1 MNGKFLTVASI
12 ALLMIL
18 VACGGTKSESVD
30 VNVTPNSVLSSSS
43 ESVDSTADSG
53 MHMVDPRDGQIYKT
67 VTIGSQTWMAEN
79 LNYEVANSTC
89 YEGYVSKCYEKGRLY
104 AWKDALESCPEGWH
118 LPTQSDWNE
127 LFRTL
132 GGKVSAG
139 IALKSTKDWQKSVFD
154 RDGKNATNASGF
166 SALLSGS
173 ENRNGEF
180 SYDGKA
186 FFWGSDY
193 YNDSIAYF
201 MGLRRDSDE
210 AYLLGEHK
218 DNKYSVRCLKDNP
231 SAKNEFVGKKALP
244 IGQTNQQFVDVR
256 DGKVYKTVTYGKQ
269 TWMAEDLTF
278 EAEFDD
284 DCLSFYCRNIGS
296 YTWKTA
302 MGDAYTQENRKE
314 PVRGVCPIGWHLP
327 DTTEWHNLISV
338 LGGVNEAYKVLEST
352 SGNGFSMVANENT
365 VICTEEGAES
375 VCGMTA
381 AFWSSDKDSED
392 PDYAHQMLL
401 VAYSN
406 GKSEVEISSER
417 KRSIMPIR
425 CVMDEVAQENASVG
439 GTEAIAEKVENA
451 AVMDSIVDSR
461 DGQTYRTTKIG
472 DQVWMAE
479 NLNYKNAGSFCYHD
493 STQYCELYGR
503 FYTWASAMDSI
514 GAFSANSKG
523 CGSGTSCFPTYPVRG
538 VCPAGFHLPTLEEWK
553 TLVAT
558 AGGEYDAASKL
569 VSAKRLGTGFN
580 WVDEGSDDYGFS
592 AYPSCNMEYDGTS
605 GFCNPPV
612 NYWSSVESS
621 TYEAYHMN
629 IRNSSDYNG
638 RGVEFRG
645 IGKHYAFTV
654 RCVRD

>member
-30 VNVTPNSVLSSSS
+30 VNVSPDSVLSSSS

-89 YEGYVSKCYEKGRLY
+89 YEGYVSNCYEKGRLY

-118 LPTQSDWNE
+118 LPTQSDWSE

-193 YNDSIAYF
+193 YNDSLAYF
-201 MGLRRDSDE
+201 MGLRSDSDE

-231 SAKNEFVGKKALP
+231 FAKNEFVGKKALP

-269 TWMAEDLTF
+269 TWMAEDLLYEVVNDEGCF
-278 EAEFDD
+278 R
-284 DCLSFYCRNIGS
+284 LYCQGNGL

-302 MGDAYTQENRKE
+302 VGDAYAQENQKG
-314 PVRGVCPIGWHLP
+314 PVRGICPIGWHLP
-327 DTTEWHNLISV
+327 DTTEWNTLIAF
-338 LGGVNEAYKVLEST
+338 LGGKNLAGNVLVST
-352 SGNGFSMVANENT
+352 ADNGFSAIADLGMGMCKEDQP
-365 VICTEEGAES
+365 GF
-375 VCGMTA
+375 CGSATG
-381 AFWSSDKDSED
+381 FWSTVKDNEDDK
-392 PDYAHQMLL
+392 YAYGMF
-401 VAYSN
+401 VITYV
-406 GKSEVEISSER
+406 GDESEVTFQPEIRRET
-417 KRSIMPIR
+417 MPIR
-425 CVMDEVAQENASVG
+425 CVMDEVAQENASFEGVPSAEQNEK
-439 GTEAIAEKVENA
+439 EALK
-451 AVMDSIVDSR
+451 DSVLDSR
-461 DGQTYRTTKIG
+461 DGKTYKTTKIG
-472 DQVWMAE
+472 NQVWMAE
-479 NLNYKNAGSFCYHD
+479 NLNYKTAGSFCYHD

-503 FYTWASAMDSI
+503 FYTWASAMDSV
-514 GAFSANSKG
+514 GAFSANGKG
-523 CGSGTSCFPTYPVRG
+523 CGSGTSCPPNFPVRG
-538 VCPAGFHLPTLEEWK
+538 VCPEGFHLPTLTEWK
-553 TLVAT
+553 NLVAT

-569 VSAKRLGTGFN
+569 MSAKKWEKGFDWVEEGT
-580 WVDEGSDDYGFS
+580 DDYGFS
-592 AYPSCNMEYDGTS
+592 AYPSCNMEHDGTS

-612 NYWSSVESS
+612 NYWSSIESS
-621 TYEAYHMN
+621 TDKAYHMSLQHSN
-629 IRNSSDYNG
+629 NYNG
-638 RGVEFRG
+638 KG
-645 IGKHYAFTV
+645 IQFSGIEKHYAFTV
-654 RCVRD
+654 RCVKD

>member
-30 VNVTPNSVLSSSS
+30 VNVSPNSVLSSSS

-89 YEGYVSKCYEKGRLY
+89 YEGYVSNCYEKGRLY

-118 LPTQSDWNE
+118 LPTQSDWSE

-193 YNDSIAYF
+193 YNDSLAYF
-201 MGLRRDSDE
+201 MGLRSDSDE

-269 TWMAEDLTF
+269 TWMAEDLLYEVVNDEGCF
-278 EAEFDD
+278 R
-284 DCLSFYCRNIGS
+284 LYCQGNGL

-302 MGDAYTQENRKE
+302 VGDAYAQKNQKG
-314 PVRGVCPIGWHLP
+314 PVRGICPIGWHLP
-327 DTTEWHNLISV
+327 DTTEWNTLIAF
-338 LGGVNEAYKVLEST
+338 LGGKNLAGNVLVST
-352 SGNGFSMVANENT
+352 ADNGFSAIADLGMGMCKEDQPD
-365 VICTEEGAES
+365 ICGSATG
-375 VCGMTA
+375 
-381 AFWSSDKDSED
+381 FWSTVKDNEDDK
-392 PDYAHQMLL
+392 YAYGMF
-401 VAYSN
+401 VITYV
-406 GKSEVEISSER
+406 GDESEVTFQPEIRRET
-417 KRSIMPIR
+417 MPIR
-425 CVMDEVAQENASVG
+425 CVMDEVAQENASFEGVPSAEQNEK
-439 GTEAIAEKVENA
+439 EALK
-451 AVMDSIVDSR
+451 DSVVDSR
-461 DGQTYRTTKIG
+461 DGQTYKTTKIG
-472 DQVWMAE
+472 NQVWMAE
-479 NLNYKNAGSFCYHD
+479 NLNYKTAGSFCYHD

-503 FYTWASAMDSI
+503 FYTWASAMDSV
-514 GAFSANSKG
+514 GAFSVNGKG
-523 CGSGTSCFPTYPVRG
+523 CGSGASCPPNFPVRG
-538 VCPAGFHLPTLEEWK
+538 VCPEGFHLPTLTEWK
-553 TLVAT
+553 NLVAT

-569 VSAKRLGTGFN
+569 MSAKKWEKGFDWVEEGT
-580 WVDEGSDDYGFS
+580 DDYGFS
-592 AYPSCNMEYDGTS
+592 AYPSCNMMYDGRS

-612 NYWSSVESS
+612 NYWSSIESS
-621 TYEAYHMN
+621 TGKAYHMN
-629 IRNSSDYNG
+629 LRNSSNYHG
-638 RGVEFRG
+638 RGVGFGCIE
-645 IGKHYAFTV
+645 KYHAFTI
-654 RCVRD
+654 RCVKDE

>member
-1 MNGKFLTVASI
+1 MNGKFSTVASV

-30 VNVTPNSVLSSSS
+30 VNVTSNNDFSSSS

-53 MHMVDPRDGQIYKT
+53 MHMVDSRDGQIYKT
-67 VTIGSQTWMAEN
+67 VTIGSQTWMTEN
-79 LNYEVANSTC
+79 LNYEMVNSVCYDNFVSNC
-89 YEGYVSKCYEKGRLY
+89 YEHGRLY
-104 AWKDALESCPEGWH
+104 AWEAALESCPEGWH

-132 GGKVSAG
+132 GGKVSAA
-139 IALKSTKDWQKSVFD
+139 IALKSTKEWD
-154 RDGKNATNASGF
+154 RATNSSGF
-166 SALLSGS
+166 SALLSGF

-180 SYDGKA
+180 SSDGKT

-193 YNDSIAYF
+193 YNDSLAYY
-201 MGLRRDSDE
+201 MGLLNGRDD
-210 AYLLGEHK
+210 ATLLAEHK
-218 DNKYSVRCLKDNP
+218 SNKYSVRCLKDDP
-231 SAKNEFVGKKALP
+231 LAKNEFVGKKALP

-269 TWMAEDLTF
+269 TWMAEDLAF
-278 EAEFDD
+278 EAEHDD
-284 DCLSFYCRNIGS
+284 ECLRFYCRDIGR

-302 MGDAYTQENRKE
+302 MGDAYTQENRKG
-314 PVRGVCPIGWHLP
+314 PVRGICPIGWHLP

-352 SGNGFSMVANENT
+352 SGNGFSMVANDNTIICSEDSVEN
-365 VICTEEGAES
+365 

-406 GKSEVEISSER
+406 GKKELEISSER
-417 KRSIMPIR
+417 KRSDMPIR
-425 CVMDEVAQENASVG
+425 CVMDEVAQEKASIDGAPVG
-439 GTEAIAEKVENA
+439 AEQIKNTVA
-451 AVMDSIVDSR
+451 MDSVVDSR

-479 NLNYKNAGSFCYHD
+479 NLNYKTAGSFCYHD

-503 FYTWASAMDSI
+503 FYTWGSAMDSI
-514 GAFSANSKG
+514 GAFSTNSKG
-523 CGSGTSCFPTYPVRG
+523 CGHGTSCLPTFPVRG
-538 VCPAGFHLPTLEEWK
+538 ACPAGFHLPTLAEWK
-553 TLVAT
+553 TLIAT
-558 AGGEYDAASKL
+558 AGGKYDAASKL
-569 VSAKRLGTGFN
+569 MSAKKLETGFD
-580 WVDEGSDDYGFS
+580 WVNAGTDDYGFS
-592 AYPSCNMEYDGTS
+592 AYPSCNMEYNGKS

-612 NYWSSVESS
+612 NYWSSIESS
-621 TYEAYHMN
+621 IGGAYHMN
-629 IRNSSDYNG
+629 LQNSSDYNG
-638 RGVEFRG
+638 RGVGFRG

-654 RCVRD
+654 RCVKDE